1 MGFVNHTGL
10 EQGQSHS
17 WRQSQSSLARSP
29 PSNGAKSPRAPPG
42 GADLPRAGLGCCHL
56 LQLPDFSFSWFISL
70 PFIWE
75 TGQEASLIFF
85 FSPPSVTADLAP
97 AAASRGTAL
106 KQQGL
111 FVAVPPGCLASPPQ
125 RAWRQNLGLAAK
137 LSMLGL
143 CDDGQQ
149 PPGWHNLAVGAE
161 KPGTPLFALWVL
173 QKKIS
178 KYFLLYAPVFCSQP
192 GYGVQ
197 CWQNKAASCS
207 CGCLG
212 SRGAAQSFW
221 VWVAAP
227 KRHFSPQP
235 LRCSERDHGRCLALW
250 SGLSAALHSVM
261 ELLGW
266 RRPRYYIQGRGT
278 EIVSPPPGEKNSHFS
293 SAYRGM

>member
-1 MGFVNHTGL
+1 
-10 EQGQSHS
+10 
-17 WRQSQSSLARSP
+17 
-29 PSNGAKSPRAPPG
+29 
-42 GADLPRAGLGCCHL
+42 
-56 LQLPDFSFSWFISL
+56 
-70 PFIWE
+70 
-75 TGQEASLIFF
+75 
-85 FSPPSVTADLAP
+85 
-97 AAASRGTAL
+97 
-106 KQQGL
+106 
-111 FVAVPPGCLASPPQ
+111 
-125 RAWRQNLGLAAK
+125 
-137 LSMLGL
+137 MLGL

-149 PPGWHNLAVGAE
+149 PPGWHNPAVGAE

-278 EIVSPPPGEKNSHFS
+278 EIVSPPPGRKIPIFPVLTGECERGGMHFS
-293 SAYRGM
+293 PLPAALAQAQLPASSQPPRSLFPCLPSRSKPRSAQAAFIPGQALIQIK